1 VELVRGLRDFIVDL
15 SFEVADEI
23 LVLFGPSGAGK
34 TSTLRMIAGLEKP
47 DAGEIRLGDRV
58 LYSSRDRVSLPP
70 RERRCGFVLQSLA
83 LFPHL
88 DVLGN
93 VRYGVRDLTPLA
105 RRRIDELLDTFR
117 IGHLA
122 SRFPS
127 ELSGGEQQ
135 RVAIARALV
144 TEPDVL
150 LLDEPFSS
158 LDRETR
164 HAVHDELLA
173 ARRSRPIP
181 YVLVTHDRAEA
192 ERFGDRILH
201 IDRGRAAGLDT
212 MEQR

>member
-1 VELVRGLRDFIVDL
+1 VLHVELTRRLRDFTVDL
-15 SFEVADEI
+15 AFEVGNEI

-34 TSTLRMIAGLEKP
+34 TVTLRMIAGLEKP
-47 DAGEIRLGDRV
+47 DSGEIRLGERT
-58 LYSSRDRVSLPP
+58 LYSARQRVWLPP

-93 VRYGVRDLTPLA
+93 VHYGVRERSPET
-105 RRRIDELLDTFR
+105 RERIDLLLDTFR

-122 SRFPS
+122 RRFPA

-158 LDRETR
+158 LDLDTR
-164 HAVHDELLA
+164 YAVYEELLA
-173 ARRSRPIP
+173 ARRVRPIP
-181 YVLVTHDRAEA
+181 YILVTHDRPEA
-192 ERFGDRILH
+192 ERLGDRILH
-201 IDRGRAAGLDT
+201 IHRGRAV
-212 MEQR
+212 

>member
-1 VELVRGLRDFIVDL
+1 VLHVEVNRRLRDFSVEL
-15 SFEVADEI
+15 SFRVDDEI

-34 TSTLRMIAGLEKP
+34 TSTLRMIAGLERP
-47 DAGEIRLGDRV
+47 DSGEIRLGERV
-58 LYSSRDRVSLPP
+58 LYSSHSHVNLPP
-70 RERRCGFVLQSLA
+70 RERRCGFVLQGLA

-93 VRYGVRDLTPLA
+93 VRYGVREHSAQT
-105 RRRIDELLDTFR
+105 RGRVDELLHTFR

-122 SRFPS
+122 RRFPA

-158 LDRETR
+158 LDLVTR
-164 HAVHDELLA
+164 HAVYTELLA
-173 ARRSRPIP
+173 ARRIRPIP

-192 ERFGDRILH
+192 ERFGDRILD
-201 IDRGRAAGLDT
+201 IDRGR
-212 MEQR
+212 EE

>member
-1 VELVRGLRDFIVDL
+1 VLEVRLTRRLRDFSVDL
-15 SFEVADEI
+15 SFQVADEI

-34 TSTLRMIAGLEKP
+34 TFTLRMIAGLERP
-47 DAGEIRLGDRV
+47 DAGEIRLGGRV
-58 LYSSRDRVSLPP
+58 LFSSEGRVNLPP
-70 RERRCGFVLQSLA
+70 RDRRCGFVLQSLA

-93 VRYGVRDLTPLA
+93 VRYGVRDHSPRNRQRL
-105 RRRIDELLDTFR
+105 DELLATFR

-122 SRFPS
+122 RRFPA

-158 LDRETR
+158 LDQETR
-164 HAVHDELLA
+164 YAVHDELLA
-173 ARRSRPIP
+173 ARRARPIP

-192 ERFGDRILH
+192 ERFGNRILH
-201 IDRGRAAGLDT
+201 IDRGQAR
-212 MEQR
+212 